1 MKFKN
6 IYMKLISGGMIG
18 NSICIGIIFN
28 GLIQELK
35 LKGKNPI
42 KFCQKYYLNKNERTS
57 HWVGHSDLK
66 ELGTIDF
73 FKRKQMIYYMEA
85 ELTKAS

>member
-1 MKFKN
+1 
-6 IYMKLISGGMIG
+6 MKLTIG
-18 NSICIGIIFN
+18 GIIENSKYIGTNLN
-28 GLIQELK
+28 GLIQEVK

-42 KFCQKYYLNKNERTS
+42 QFLQFFYLNKNERTS

-73 FKRKQMIYYMEA
+73 FKRNQMIDYMEA